1 MGKLRIAVVTDIHY
15 GFDVGNKLGSKAP
28 RLMESF
34 TKAVNKY
41 KPDCVVDMG
50 DRISCRNRDMDMG
63 YLRQLKDQFN
73 TVAAPVHHIIGNHDA
88 KFMTRADNESITG
101 SPGTSYTHDYNG
113 YRLVF
118 WNPNVTIASR
128 EGLRLTEDD
137 MNWLRDTLKKSD
149 KPVVLFSH
157 VPLDNDPKDYEE
169 EVKEFTGIAGR
180 FYYAQGHDV
189 RKILEESD
197 KVILCMAGHRHTKRH
212 REINGIHYVTQQSM
226 SSAWH
231 GTRRATGAHSF
242 LEIENDTITI
252 QMRGTDK
259 KGFTLTAKP
268 IPSL

>member
-1 MGKLRIAVVTDIHY
+1 MGKLRVAVVTDIHY

-28 RLMESF
+28 RLMDHF
-34 TKAVNKY
+34 AKAVNKY

-63 YLRQLKDQFN
+63 YLRQVKDHFN
-73 TVAAPVHHIIGNHDA
+73 AIAAPVHHVIGNHDA
-88 KFMTRADNESITG
+88 KFMSRADNESITG
-101 SPGTSYTHDYNG
+101 SPGTSYAKDYNG

-128 EGLRLTEDD
+128 EGLRLTDD
-137 MNWLRDTLKKSD
+137 DLNWLRTELKNSD

-169 EVKEFTGIAGR
+169 EVKEFSGIAGR
-180 FYYAQGHDV
+180 FYYAQGHEV
-189 RKILEESD
+189 RKILEESE

-212 REINGIHYVTQQSM
+212 REINGIHYITQQAM
-226 SSAWH
+226 TSSWH
-231 GTRRATGAHSF
+231 GTKRPTGAHSF
-242 LEIENDTITI
+242 LEIDNGTINV
-252 QMRGTDK
+252 QMRGTDT

-268 IPSL
+268 FPG